1 MRTEIRVLL
10 QALKK
15 SIQLRHRLCF
25 FLRDLVPVARITFK
39 RRRLIEDDRL
49 VVDKFYGGVTLVT
62 LHARVATRER
72 HLGSLVVVER

>member
-1 MRTEIRVLL
+1 MRCSKTE
-10 QALKK
+10 KK
-15 SIQLRHRLCF
+15 SKLRYGLLFF